1 MKIIPVTLIA
11 FIILQS
17 HILAQPAKYL
27 LHDNWKAKRVSDVT
41 LDGSVITGTDYKPEG
56 WLDAVVPGTILTTLL
71 HNNQIPDP
79 FFGMNNNLIPDVYDT
94 GRDYYT
100 YWFFNE
106 FETPAIRM
114 ARRSGLI
121 SGG

>member
-11 FIILQS
+11 FIMLQS
-17 HILAQPAKYL
+17 HTLAQPVKYL

-41 LDGSVITGTDYKPEG
+41 ADGSVITGADYKPEG
-56 WLDAVVPGTILTTLL
+56 WIDAVVPGTILTTLL

-100 YWFFNE
+100 YWF
-106 FETPAIRM
+106 
-114 ARRSGLI
+114 L
-121 SGG
+121 